1 MVEVVSKVGQDFL
14 VKDILFRH
22 EVLVSPFE
30 ASCSFFTSRSGYV
43 VHGSEE
49 GVKEGSLALCA
60 MR

>member
-49 GVKEGSLALCA
+49 GVKKV
-60 MR
+60 R